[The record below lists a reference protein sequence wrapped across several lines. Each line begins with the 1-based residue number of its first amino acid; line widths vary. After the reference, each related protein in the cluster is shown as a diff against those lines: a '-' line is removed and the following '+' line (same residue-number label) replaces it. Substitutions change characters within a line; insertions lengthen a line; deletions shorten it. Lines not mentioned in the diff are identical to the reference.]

1 MIHEP
6 VSLVPTSPV
15 TSELTL
21 HSSGAVPLGF
31 LKRCLNIK
39 CLLLDVWVVSRPG
52 LDPRFLTCELQR
64 RLRDELDG
72 WPCPPPQRVQRLC
85 HSSGGRRSEV
95 IFGLLAGPV
104 SVFQQNGWEERR
116 K

>member
-1 MIHEP
+1 MA
-6 VSLVPTSPV
+6 
-15 TSELTL
+15 SELTL
-21 HSSGAVPLGF
+21 HSSVAVPLGF

-52 LDPRFLTCELQR
+52 LDPRFLTCELQSR
-64 RLRDELDG
+64 MGGPALLHKGSSDSAI
-72 WPCPPPQRVQRLC
+72 PPEV
-85 HSSGGRRSEV
+85 GGRRSEV

-104 SVFQQNGWEERR
+104 SVFQPNGWEERR

>member
-6 VSLVPTSPV
+6 VSLVPTSPMA
-15 TSELTL
+15 SELTL

-52 LDPRFLTCELQR
+52 LDPRFLTCELQSR
-64 RLRDELDG
+64 MGGPALLHKGSSDSAI
-72 WPCPPPQRVQRLC
+72 PPEV
-85 HSSGGRRSEV
+85 GGRRSSSACSRALCPCSSRMGGRKE
-95 IFGLLAGPV
+95 G
-104 SVFQQNGWEERR
+104 SEE
-116 K
+116 